1 MKKIHSVF
9 EIGILEAG
17 GGYRYV
23 TPAGHA
29 SHAVYPDV
37 PKARKAALEFGG
49 YELIEDDTPA
59 DPTVTGTQHF
69 DGFQIDTYSDGTY
82 GYMTDGG
89 KHREGYK
96 SKDGAEKAAAELA
109 AAGPK
114 GPQVLKSEDKG
125 GYTVN
130 TFTDGT
136 YGYMMPD
143 GTFKN
148 GYKSK
153 DGAGRAGGKLAAKA
167 ARAQEDGQAELL
179 EKQARELQ
187 GKLQL
192 TYADAVDG
200 MTSRIEVSLKR
211 FAADD
216 AEWQADVAAGKK
228 DAKAYKAWRK
238 DQALHND
245 RLKALKKAL
254 TQDLTAADK
263 MAMAYVNR
271 VPAGV
276 YAEGMNFATYEIEH
290 GAKVNTSFTLY
301 NKNTVMEL
309 VANEPDLLPRAAFD
323 KAKDAA
329 WNSRHVTSAV
339 TQAVLQGQTIPQL
352 AASIAG
358 IAAMDQRAAMKAART
373 AMTSAH
379 SLGKLKG
386 YERAAGM
393 GIDVEKQWLA
403 ALDSRTR
410 GSHRHLDGEV
420 VKLDAEFSNGLKYP
434 GDPDGPAPEVY
445 NCRCTLVPVIGDVEY
460 DEVERADKLGKMS
473 YGEWKAEKLTK
484 GRKLANSLDGQL
496 KDVDNEIDALKEL
509 MKSSDKTYS
518 GIWKDPVT
526 LADWD
531 MRRDAIGER
540 LEYFEGR
547 VAEAVDAGDDAALVK
562 WRALIDDTE
571 DFDRRGRA
579 YKAHIDDMAALRLK
593 RQSIHRQ
600 MVDSGPVEG
609 SAFSDGRKANAW
621 KFDSP
626 AEADRHFRGVC
637 GEVWREAGLAE
648 RKGIYGY
655 TRASGALNR
664 PLSGFRKPYSSLG
677 TGWEKK
683 FYVGPGE
690 VWIDYEGKGAAIRD
704 MTSLIEKST
713 YDRDAWVVRGCGYD
727 AMESFFGESAS
738 KLGDM
743 GTDEL
748 KSLIGTSNRI
758 QSFVST
764 STATDDSF
772 SGGPVAMEIYCPAG
786 SEMMYAEPFS
796 AFSGA
801 TNYDDWD
808 GEKKQDRFGRESEMI
823 LQRGGYYTVT
833 DVYREN
839 DGKMH
844 VVMELHPEQGY
855 DKFQQDPAEWTG
867 SKSKCK

>member
-1 MKKIHSVF
+1 MKIHSVF

-17 GGYRYV
+17 GGYQYI
-23 TPAGHA
+23 TSAGYL
-29 SHAVYPDV
+29 SHAIYPDIL
-37 PKARKAALEFGG
+37 KAQKAALEFGG
-49 YELIEDDTPA
+49 YELIEDDAPA
-59 DPTVTGTQHF
+59 DSTVTKTQYF

-89 KHREGYK
+89 KHKEGYK
-96 SKDGAEKAAAELA
+96 SKDGAKKAAAKLA
-109 AAGPK
+109 ASEPK

-130 TFTDGT
+130 TFSDGT
-136 YGYMMPD
+136 YGYLMPD

-153 DGAGRAGGKLAAKA
+153 DGAGKAGKKLAAKA
-167 ARAQEDGQAELL
+167 AKSQEDSQAKLL
-179 EKQARELQ
+179 EKQAQELQ
-187 GKLQL
+187 EKLQL
-192 TYADAVDG
+192 TYADAIDG
-200 MTSRIEVSLKR
+200 MTSRIEASLKE
-211 FAADD
+211 FAAED
-216 AEWQADVAAGKK
+216 AKWQADVAAGKK

-263 MAMAYVNR
+263 MAMAYVNQ

-290 GAKVNTSFTLY
+290 GAKANTSFTLY

-309 VANEPDLLPRAAFD
+309 VANEPDLLPQAAFD
-323 KAKDAA
+323 KAKDTA

-339 TQAVLQGQTIPQL
+339 TQAVLQGQTVPQL

-373 AMTSAH
+373 AITSAH

-434 GDPDGPAPEVY
+434 GDPDGPASEVY

-460 DEVERADKLGKMS
+460 DEVERANKLGGMS
-473 YGEWKAEKLTK
+473 YEEWKAEKLTK
-484 GRKLANSLDGQL
+484 EQKLANSLDSQL
-496 KDVDNEIDALKEL
+496 KDVDNEIDVLKEL

-531 MRRDAIGER
+531 AKKEAIPKK
-540 LEYFEGR
+540 LEYFNEKLM
-547 VAEAVDAGDDAALVK
+547 ANNNPAVKEVLQK
-562 WRALIDDTE
+562 YIDDVE
-571 DFDRRGRA
+571 DFDKQGQA
-579 YKAHIDDMAALRLK
+579 YKAYIDKMSVLKLK
-593 RQSIHRQ
+593 RQSIHKQ
-600 MVDSGPVEG
+600 MVDLGLIED
-609 SAFSDGRKANAW
+609 SAFSEERKANAW
-621 KFDSP
+621 RFTSP
-626 AEADRHFRGVC
+626 AEADKHFRGVS
-637 GEVWREAGLAE
+637 GKAWREATAAE

-655 TRASGALNR
+655 TASSGAWNR
-664 PLSGFRKPYSSLG
+664 PLSGFRKPYRQSG

-683 FYVGPGE
+683 FYVGPGD
-690 VWIDYEGKGAAIRD
+690 VWIDYEGKGSAIRN

-713 YDRDAWVVRGCGYD
+713 YDHDAWVVRGCDYN
-727 AMESFFGESAS
+727 AMESFFGTSAS
-738 KLGDM
+738 ELGGM
-743 GTDEL
+743 STDEL
-748 KSLIGTSNRI
+748 KSLVGMSNRI

-764 STATDDSF
+764 GAAAGKGF
-772 SGGPVAMEIYCPAG
+772 SSKPVVMEIFCPAG

-796 AFSGA
+796 AYSGA
-801 TNYDDWD
+801 MNYDDWD
-808 GEKKQDRFGRESEMI
+808 GKKKQNYFGGEFEMI
-823 LQRGGYYTVT
+823 LQRGGYYTAT
-833 DVYREN
+833 DVYKGD

-844 VVMELHPEQGY
+844 VVLELHPEQGY
-855 DKFQQDPAEWTG
+855 DKFQQDPKEWTG
-867 SKSKCK
+867 SKSKYK